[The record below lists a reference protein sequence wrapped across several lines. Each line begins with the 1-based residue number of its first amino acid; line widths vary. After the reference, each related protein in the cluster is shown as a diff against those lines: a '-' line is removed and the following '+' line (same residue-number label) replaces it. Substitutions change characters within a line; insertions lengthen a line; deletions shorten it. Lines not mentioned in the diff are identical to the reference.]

1 MSKKLKLETLS
12 KTRSLRTRKV
22 PEKSDD
28 LTAET
33 SQFFDNNAEDE
44 KHSKSKKRTPIK
56 IQCDDDDVKDVEVEK
71 HSKAKSRK
79 RSPIKCDDD
88 VKDVEVEKQ
97 SKSKSKKRS
106 PIKIQCD
113 EDVKEENEILS
124 KGSKDNWMPK
134 NWEALLK
141 NIREMRKDETAPVD
155 EMGCH
160 KCADTN
166 VSKPIFRYQSLLAL
180 MLSSQTKDQVTH
192 AAMQR
197 LKEFGCTPDSII
209 AASDEELG
217 KLIYPVSFWKRKV
230 EYLKKTSAILKEKY
244 NNDIPDSAEK
254 LCELP
259 GVGPKM
265 AHICM
270 QVAWDKI
277 SGIGVDTHVHRIAN
291 RLGWVKKMTKTPEDT
306 RKRLESWLPKELWA
320 DVNHLLVGF
329 GQTICTPQRPKCTEC
344 LNKDICPFVRKK

>member
-12 KTRSLRTRKV
+12 KTRSLRTRKI
-22 PEKSDD
+22 PEKSDH
-28 LTAET
+28 LIAET
-33 SQFFDNNAEDE
+33 SQFFDNNVEDVV
-44 KHSKSKKRTPIK
+44 STIKSKKRTPTK
-56 IQCDDDDVKDVEVEK
+56 IQCNDDD
-71 HSKAKSRK
+71 
-79 RSPIKCDDD
+79 DDD

-97 SKSKSKKRS
+97 SKSKLKKRF

-113 EDVKEENEILS
+113 EDAKEENEILS
-124 KGSKDNWMPK
+124 TGSKDNGNWMPK

-217 KLIYPVSFWKRKV
+217 KLIYPVSFWKV
-230 EYLKKTSAILKEKY
+230 LKLFTPQKGI
-244 NNDIPDSAEK
+244 
-254 LCELP
+254 
-259 GVGPKM
+259 
-265 AHICM
+265 
-270 QVAWDKI
+270 KI
-277 SGIGVDTHVHRIAN
+277 S
-291 RLGWVKKMTKTPEDT
+291 K
-306 RKRLESWLPKELWA
+306 
-320 DVNHLLVGF
+320 
-329 GQTICTPQRPKCTEC
+329 
-344 LNKDICPFVRKK
+344 